1 MILLFNKKEKQK
13 VYCQTCGEDL
23 TKQGGY
29 ISNEGGIYCQGGFL
43 RNFDCGGIA
52 MTKSNHN
59 LSFDYADSKEVQR
72 WIEEGK
78 LIHFSQLEKTV
89 SK

>member
-1 MILLFNKKEKQK
+1 MIHLFNKKKQK

-29 ISNEGGIYCQGGFL
+29 ISNEGGIYCQGRFL

-59 LSFDYADSKEVQR
+59 LSFDYADSKEIQHL
-72 WIEEGK
+72 IEEGK
-78 LIHFSQLEKTV
+78 LINFSHLEKTV